1 MCVCV
6 CTRARTRVCVR
17 ACVAHPV
24 RACLK
29 LILVLLLEIRLD
41 TYLPPAAHQVEL
53 LGAMTFMAPKQLSAC
68 LPVVVPKIQ
77 EVLSDA
83 HSKVQDAGQV
93 ALKRIGG
100 VIKNP
105 EIQVPSVP

>member
-1 MCVCV
+1 MECSH
-6 CTRARTRVCVR
+6 A
-17 ACVAHPV
+17 
-24 RACLK
+24 LS
-29 LILVLLLEIRLD
+29 RLRI
-41 TYLPPAAHQVEL
+41 HRQVEL

-83 HSKVQDAGQV
+83 HSKVQEAGQI

-105 EIQVPSVP
+105 EIQVPFPLVVSLPHCV